1 MTMICPHC
9 QHVTTSGK
17 YCQDCGLPLP
27 PPAGGNTGDIVAIG
41 STIIAGNTVIAAG
54 DWPGTRVVA
63 ECPKCGTRNDVDKTF
78 KCKRCG
84 VDNLCLRHL
93 NHDFDLCEYCVQ
105 ASIES
110 RKGRTTGIR
119 IGRRAAL
126 VGAGGFGAISLAWLT
141 LKGGDLFGLAPPVP
155 PIATPTATNP
165 SPTSTPTR
173 APTSTSMPPTATS
186 TSAPTPTHSAT
197 PKPAVL
203 ILGADKASLTLAQGI
218 PIDFVRVPAGEFLMG
233 SDKARDPQAYDDET
247 LQHAI
252 RLPEYWIGATEVTV
266 AQFEVFSKT
275 VGYQYPFDSV
285 TRRGATRPMSE
296 LNWDDCL
303 AFCQW
308 ATSLGGGQVSL
319 PSEAEWEKAARGTD
333 GRIYPWG
340 NEAPHPTRCNFA
352 NSIKETTDV
361 GKYGA
366 SGKSPYGCHD
376 MAGNAWEWTRSL
388 WGRETWPE
396 YSYPYSARQSERE
409 NLGAGRDVLRVVRG
423 GSYAND
429 GRFLRCAFRSR
440 SLPGL
445 RNAGYGFRV
454 VLRPVSEK

>member
-165 SPTSTPTR
+165 SPTSTPNREDQRVHVGQLNADPR
-173 APTSTSMPPTATS
+173 AHVNEYA
-186 TSAPTPTHSAT
+186 ANGDLHVGAN
-197 PKPAVL
+197 ADA
-203 ILGADKASLTLAQGI
+203 LGHTETGGL
-218 PIDFVRVPAGEFLMG
+218 DF
-233 SDKARDPQAYDDET
+233 
-247 LQHAI
+247 
-252 RLPEYWIGATEVTV
+252 
-266 AQFEVFSKT
+266 
-275 VGYQYPFDSV
+275 
-285 TRRGATRPMSE
+285 
-296 LNWDDCL
+296 
-303 AFCQW
+303 
-308 ATSLGGGQVSL
+308 
-319 PSEAEWEKAARGTD
+319 
-333 GRIYPWG
+333 GR
-340 NEAPHPTRCNFA
+340 
-352 NSIKETTDV
+352 
-361 GKYGA
+361 
-366 SGKSPYGCHD
+366 
-376 MAGNAWEWTRSL
+376 
-388 WGRETWPE
+388 
-396 YSYPYSARQSERE
+396 RQSQSHIGSR
-409 NLGAGRDVLRVVRG
+409 NPHRLRARTG
-423 GSYAND
+423 W
-429 GRFLRCAFRSR
+429 
-440 SLPGL
+440 
-445 RNAGYGFRV
+445 
-454 VLRPVSEK
+454 